1 MESQASP
8 TEPADTG
15 GHRLRDE
22 LGVSRRHGERWSR
35 FLARVADAFG
45 LVLLLVLT
53 TYVLESLV
61 PFGGWTAPLITA
73 TAVAAGLVS
82 PDKAPGRHPAGPG
95 GEITRAAPLLLAVLP
110 PGLDRF
116 AALGRAPLLRVGLRA
131 TPHRD

>member
-35 FLARVADAFG
+35 FLARVGDAFG
-45 LVLLLVLT
+45 IVLLLVLT

-61 PFGGWTAPLITA
+61 SARA
-73 TAVAAGLVS
+73 
-82 PDKAPGRHPAGPG
+82 RHPAVRG
-95 GEITRAAPLLLAVLP
+95 GVIAGAAAVVLTVIAAAV
-110 PGLDRF
+110 DSS
-116 AALGRAPLLRVGLRA
+116 AALGAAALLVFGLLA
-131 TPHRD
+131 TATVE